1 MNRQE
6 RGQTLV
12 ELLIALAIGGV
23 ILTTAWHA
31 VDYARRTVALASATS
46 ELRALFQNTRA
57 IAIAH
62 RRNVAIRFRQDG
74 DSWTWRVYED
84 RDNDGVRND
93 DISRGVDVPLSPART
108 FQYVPARIGIPPE
121 TIIDPMN
128 HEPLASRLPV
138 RFGTSQLCSFSREG
152 ESSNGSIVLTDG
164 YNVRI
169 IQIEGHSALIHVL
182 RWDGSKWIT
191 TS

>member
-1 MNRQE
+1 MSKQE
-6 RGQTLV
+6 RGHTLI
-12 ELLIALAIGGV
+12 ELLIALAVGG
-23 ILTTAWHA
+23 ILLTLAWNA
-31 VDYARRTVALASATS
+31 VDYARRTVALVSATS

-62 RRNVAIRFRQDG
+62 RRNVAIRFWQEG
-74 DSWTWRVYED
+74 GSWSWRVYED

-108 FQYVPARIGIPPE
+108 FQYVPARIGVPLQ
-121 TIIDPMN
+121 TIIDPTN

-138 RFGTSQLCSFSREG
+138 RFGTSQLCTFSREG

-169 IQIEGHSALIHVL
+169 IEIEGHSALIHVL
-182 RWDGSKWIT
+182 RWDGSKWTT

>member
-1 MNRQE
+1 MSKQE
-6 RGQTLV
+6 RGHTLV
-12 ELLIALAIGGV
+12 EVLIALAVGGV
-23 ILTTAWHA
+23 ILTMAWHA
-31 VDYARRTVALASATS
+31 VDYARRTVALVSATS
-46 ELRALFQNTRA
+46 ELRSLFQSTRA

-74 DSWTWRVYED
+74 DAWTWRVYED

-93 DISRGVDVPLSPART
+93 DISRGVDVPLSPMRT
-108 FQYVPARIGIPPE
+108 FQYVPARIGVPTE
-121 TIIDPMN
+121 TIIDPTN

-138 RFGTSQLCSFSREG
+138 RFGTSQLCAFSREG
-152 ESSNGSIVLTDG
+152 ESTNGSIVLTDG

-182 RWDGSKWIT
+182 RWDGSRWTT

>member
-1 MNRQE
+1 MNKQE
-6 RGQTLV
+6 RGHTLV
-12 ELLIALAIGGV
+12 ELLIVLAVGGV
-23 ILTTAWHA
+23 ILTTAWQA
-31 VDYARRTVALASATS
+31 VDYARRTVALVSTTS

-62 RRNVAIRFRQDG
+62 RRSVAIRFRQDG
-74 DSWTWRVYED
+74 DTWTWRVYED

-93 DISRGVDVPLSPART
+93 DISRGVDVPLSPDRT
-108 FQYVPARIGIPPE
+108 FQHVPARIGVPTE
-121 TIIDPMN
+121 TIIDPTN
-128 HEPLASRLPV
+128 REPLASRLPV
-138 RFGTSQLCSFSREG
+138 RFGTSQLCAFSREG
-152 ESSNGSIVLTDG
+152 ESTNGSIVLTDG
-164 YNVRI
+164 HNVRI

>member
-1 MNRQE
+1 MSKQE

-93 DISRGVDVPLSPART
+93 DISRGVDVPLSPTRT
-108 FQYVPARIGIPPE
+108 FQYVPARIGIPLE
-121 TIIDPMN
+121 TIIDPLN
-128 HEPLASRLPV
+128 QEPLASRLPV

-152 ESSNGSIVLTDG
+152 ESTNGSIVLTDG

-169 IQIEGHSALIHVL
+169 IQIEGHSALIRVL
-182 RWDGSKWIT
+182 RWDGAKWIT

>member
-1 MNRQE
+1 MNKQE
-6 RGQTLV
+6 RGHTLV
-12 ELLIALAIGGV
+12 ELLIVLAVGGV
-23 ILTTAWHA
+23 ILTTVWHA
-31 VDYARRTVALASATS
+31 VDYARRTVALVSATS

-74 DSWTWRVYED
+74 GQWTWRVYED
-84 RDNDGVRND
+84 GDNDGVHND

-108 FQYVPARIGIPPE
+108 FQYVPARIGVPAE
-121 TIIDPMN
+121 TIIDPTN

-138 RFGTSQLCSFSREG
+138 RFGTSQLCAFSREG
-152 ESSNGSIVLTDG
+152 ESTNGSIVLTDG
-164 YNVRI
+164 HNVRI
-169 IQIEGHSALIHVL
+169 IEIEGHSALIHVL
-182 RWDGSKWIT
+182 RWDGAHWIT

>member
-1 MNRQE
+1 MSKHE
-6 RGQTLV
+6 RGHTLV
-12 ELLIALAIGGV
+12 ELLIALAVGGV
-23 ILTTAWHA
+23 LLTLAWNA
-31 VDYARRTVALASATS
+31 VDYARRTVALVSATS

-84 RDNDGVRND
+84 RDNDGVATMTSAAAWTCRCRRRERSST
-93 DISRGVDVPLSPART
+93 SRRESACRS
-108 FQYVPARIGIPPE
+108 E
-121 TIIDPMN
+121 TIIDPTN
-128 HEPLASRLPV
+128 REPLASRLPV
-138 RFGTSQLCSFSREG
+138 RFGTSQLCAFSREG

-164 YNVRI
+164 RNVRI

-182 RWDGSKWIT
+182 RWDGSKWTT

>member
-1 MNRQE
+1 MSKQE

-12 ELLIALAIGGV
+12 ELLIALAVGGV

-31 VDYARRTVALASATS
+31 VDYARRTVALVSATS

-57 IAIAH
+57 MAIAR
-62 RRNVAIRFRQDG
+62 RRNVAIRFRQEG

-93 DISRGVDVPLSPART
+93 DISRGVDVPLSPSRT
-108 FQYVPARIGIPPE
+108 FQYVPARIGIPIE
-121 TIIDPMN
+121 TIIDPTN

-138 RFGTSQLCSFSREG
+138 RFGTSQLCAFSREG

-164 YNVRI
+164 HNVRI
-169 IQIEGHSALIHVL
+169 IQVEGHSALIHVL
-182 RWDGSKWIT
+182 RWDGSKWTT

>member
-1 MNRQE
+1 MNKQE
-6 RGQTLV
+6 RGHTLV
-12 ELLIALAIGGV
+12 ELLIVLAVGGV
-23 ILTTAWHA
+23 ILTTAWNA
-31 VDYARRTVALASATS
+31 VDYARRTVALVSATA

-93 DISRGVDVPLSPART
+93 DISRGVDVPLSPTRA
-108 FQYVPARIGIPPE
+108 FQYAPARIGVPLE
-121 TIIDPMN
+121 TVIDPTN
-128 HEPLASRLPV
+128 NQPLASRLPV
-138 RFGTSQLCSFSREG
+138 RFGVSQLCAFSREG
-152 ESSNGSIVLTDG
+152 ESTNGSIVLTDG
-164 YNVRI
+164 KNVRI
-169 IQIEGHSALIHVL
+169 IEIEGHSALIHVL
-182 RWDGSKWIT
+182 RWDGSHWIT